1 VLVIEGG
8 NMRVPGNPRF
18 ERVREPGTDFDL
30 NLPARTALACMSET
44 MILALEGRFEPYTIG
59 RGIKLEKVI
68 EIQEMAQR
76 CGFELADMRAFD
88 AAITPE
94 NIAATRDAAQR
105 REAAGKLASR

>member
-1 VLVIEGG
+1 
-8 NMRVPGNPRF
+8 
-18 ERVREPGTDFDL
+18 
-30 NLPARTALACMSET
+30 

-94 NIAATRDAAQR
+94 SIAATREAVEL